1 MGAAGRRR
9 VEALFTPSRRARL
22 VEGVYGG
29 VLAKE
34 AFPAGEASV

>member
-9 VEALFTPSRRARL
+9 VEALFTPPRRAAL
-22 VEGVYGG
+22 VEDAYAR

-34 AFPAGEASV
+34 ALLPR